1 MRFQGVAKSFFTKQA
16 AFEEGAKVQLRRA
29 GWQVVLEIEGD
40 QRTLCDLINDFFFAH
55 LSVKGIISVE
65 LLVLLGA

>member
-1 MRFQGVAKSFFTKQA
+1 
-16 AFEEGAKVQLRRA
+16 LRN
-29 GWQVVLEIEGD
+29 
-40 QRTLCDLINDFFFAH
+40 LINDFFFAH